1 MYLHVLCEIPLI
13 NKFDTLPL
21 TELWNC
27 MRLFVLQHPHSTL
40 SEMTK
45 KERHQKR
52 NDSRV
57 GRDRYSQRLFA
68 GWFKALSIKASDKL
82 FGTLLRG
89 NYIRKGRNSR
99 VSIPRYSSGRYPT
112 GEITIYSGFIGDY
125 YFASLRNESRRKGWN
140 WASRACLPFS
150 SSCSF
155 FFVFASISTLHDKKS
170 VASCSKGFGTRNY
183 TRQPENATDRRTT
196 AGQIIITA
204 KTEQEVD
211 SCLSL

>member
-99 VSIPRYSSGRYPT
+99 VSIDPSL
-112 GEITIYSGFIGDY
+112 FIGPISDRRNNDLFRFY
-125 YFASLRNESRRKGWN
+125 RRLLFRLLTKWKQKKRMKLGVASV
-140 WASRACLPFS
+140 S
-150 SSCSF
+150 SLLLFLLF
-155 FFVFASISTLHDKKS
+155 FFCLRFNFDV
-170 VASCSKGFGTRNY
+170 TR
-183 TRQPENATDRRTT
+183 
-196 AGQIIITA
+196 
-204 KTEQEVD
+204 
-211 SCLSL
+211 